1 MITFSII
8 KPVPHGM
15 LVFRINPNSIYH
27 KILLNKII
35 HFIFYCVTRSR
46 SALAP
51 KTAKEISLLNTS
63 CIIGGYTR
71 WSGLNIPF
79 DPSKKNDYCIV
90 I

>member
-1 MITFSII
+1 MTPFWSI
-8 KPVPHGM
+8 KHFPHGL

-35 HFIFYCVTRSR
+35 HFIFYCVNRRR

-51 KTAKEISLLNTS
+51 KAAKEIGLLNTC
-63 CIIGGYTR
+63 CIVGGYTR
-71 WSGLNIPF
+71 WLGLNIPI
-79 DPSKKNDYCIV
+79 DPSKTYNYCIV

>member
-1 MITFSII
+1 MVTFSTT
-8 KPVPHGM
+8 KRVSHDM
-15 LVFRINPNSIYH
+15 LMFQINLNKIYH

-35 HFIFYCVTRSR
+35 HFIFYCVTRLR

-71 WSGLNIPF
+71 WSGLNIPI
-79 DPSKKNDYCIV
+79 DPSKK
-90 I
+90 